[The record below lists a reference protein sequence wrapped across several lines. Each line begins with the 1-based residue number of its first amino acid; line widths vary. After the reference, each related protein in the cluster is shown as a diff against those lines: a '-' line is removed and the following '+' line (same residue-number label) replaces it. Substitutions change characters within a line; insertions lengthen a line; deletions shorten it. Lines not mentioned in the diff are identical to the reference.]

1 MTALQGLDRVVA
13 AAGAHGLRLVLTLT
27 NYLPA
32 YGGAPQW
39 VRWNNGTSI
48 ADFWTSPRIR
58 CSQSTNG
65 MHQHCSCISPLSVS
79 MGRCWAMMCFS
90 LMDWGACRLQSSRCT

>member
-1 MTALQGLDRVVA
+1 MVA

-32 YGGAPQW
+32 YGGAPSW
-39 VRWNNGTSI
+39 VRWHNGTSI

-58 CSQSTNG
+58 
-65 MHQHCSCISPLSVS
+65 
-79 MGRCWAMMCFS
+79 
-90 LMDWGACRLQSSRCT
+90 